1 MQRVYLPTLQ
11 ALLTQMKKWLG
22 SETEW
27 AAKLEAAKAAG
38 REQGRRTVAGDL
50 VWCNK
55 IEGGLLAQAQLAF
68 LFDPH
73 ASPCPPPPPG
83 HFWTH
88 RF

>member
-50 VWCNK
+50 VWCNNS
-55 IEGGLLAQAQLAF
+55 EGGLPAQAQPALPLAP
-68 LFDPH
+68 DS
-73 ASPCPPPPPG
+73 SPSPPPPPG